1 MVRIYQRF
9 EMILKV
15 GFFKSLWAS
24 QIIVQHNKYA
34 MTTMTKTKI
43 ATIILS
49 DSSACHSTKILA
61 FSRLAEWVMLM
72 YQPGLLMLSSAFH
85 FGDVAF
91 ATAAVAS
98 WKTKCL
104 NFSALGELLMLSNER
119 VQPYCCCL
127 NAGHCLPAKFSS
139 VLMAHC

>member
-1 MVRIYQRF
+1 MVRIYQWF

-15 GFFKSLWAS
+15 GYFKSLSAS
-24 QIIVQHNKYA
+24 QIILQHNKYA
-34 MTTMTKTKI
+34 MTIMTKTKI
-43 ATIILS
+43 VTVILS
-49 DSSACHSTKILA
+49 DSSACHSTKIWA
-61 FSRLAEWVMLM
+61 FSRLAERAMLI
-72 YQPGLLMLSSAFH
+72 YQPVLLMLPSAFH

-91 ATAAVAS
+91 ATATVAL

-104 NFSALGELLMLSNER
+104 NFSALAELLILSNER